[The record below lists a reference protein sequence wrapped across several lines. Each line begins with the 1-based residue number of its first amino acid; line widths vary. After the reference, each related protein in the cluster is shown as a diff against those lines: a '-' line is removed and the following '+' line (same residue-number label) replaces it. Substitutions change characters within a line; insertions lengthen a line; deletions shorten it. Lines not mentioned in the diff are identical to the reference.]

1 MEEYNYQGDRALDYK
16 IATELM
22 GWNPK
27 DNTKYFWFKTTNT
40 DFSEL
45 AEIVW
50 GSVGGYSGPEFTN
63 SIEAAW
69 MALDKVR
76 TIQYGPDDIEL
87 EIQIEI
93 ACGWITVDIN
103 GVENDSQYGGINV
116 INRWS
121 AHHRN
126 VPMAI
131 SLAIEKYL
139 DSKDK

>member
-50 GSVGGYSGPEFTN
+50 GYV
-63 SIEAAW
+63 
-69 MALDKVR
+69 
-76 TIQYGPDDIEL
+76 
-87 EIQIEI
+87 
-93 ACGWITVDIN
+93 
-103 GVENDSQYGGINV
+103 
-116 INRWS
+116 
-121 AHHRN
+121 
-126 VPMAI
+126 
-131 SLAIEKYL
+131 
-139 DSKDK
+139 